1 MNTSEKQ
8 SRRTFFKRSSA
19 TGLGLGLAPA
29 IVSAKDANDRIRV
42 GFIGVGNRG
51 TQLLHSFMQN
61 RDVEIA
67 ALCDVYEPYLLRDK
81 SKVHKRFIDEINSQ
95 IPAMGEKFRTEP
107 KRYRDF
113 RQLLDDKD
121 IDAVVIATPDHLH
134 AVQTIAA
141 CKAGKDVYVEKPLTA
156 TIHEGRKMVEVASR
170 TRRVVQ
176 VGLNRRGAKTYQEC
190 YKRVHTGE
198 IGDIIAGNAFHISN
212 MYPAGIGNAVPEDPP
227 DGFNWDM
234 WLGPRAARPFQ
245 YNIHPY
251 RFRWWKG
258 YSSQMGN
265 WGVHFMDAIRWMMD
279 EAAPVSIS
287 AHGGKTFL
295 DDDRT
300 IPDTM
305 HVTFEFASGALVTF
319 SIFEACGGKGIDQ
332 GEVEL
337 RGTKGTLY
345 INERGYRIE
354 PSRHGQFQTWDRLT
368 EPAELRLEERFD
380 STAVLV
386 RDFLDCI
393 KTRGTCLCPLEEG
406 HRSTS
411 FAHLANI
418 ALETGL
424 RIEWDPVKERITNS
438 DEANSLL
445 HYEYRSPWTLE

>member
-1 MNTSEKQ
+1 MNNTENP
-8 SRRTFFKRSSA
+8 SRRTFIKRSTA
-19 TGLGLGLAPA
+19 TGLGLGFAPA
-29 IVSAKDANDRIRV
+29 IVSAQGANDRIRV

-51 TQLLHSFMQN
+51 SQLLHSFMQY

-67 ALCDVYEPYLLRDK
+67 ALCDVYEPYLLRDR
-81 SKVHKRFIDEINSQ
+81 SKVHKRFIEELPQ
-95 IPAMGEKFRTEP
+95 IPAMGESFRTEP

-113 RQLLDDKD
+113 RQLIDDKN

-141 CKAGKDVYVEKPLTA
+141 CEAGKDVYVEKPLTA
-156 TIHEGRKMVEVASR
+156 TIYEGRKMVETASR
-170 TRRVVQ
+170 TKRVVQ

-190 YKRVHTGE
+190 YNRVHDGE
-198 IGDIIAGNAFHISN
+198 IGDVIVGHAYHISN
-212 MYPAGIGNAVPEDPP
+212 MYPAGIGIASPEAPP
-227 DGFNWDM
+227 EGLDWDM
-234 WLGPRAARPFQ
+234 WLGPRAERPFQ

-265 WGVHFMDAIRWMMD
+265 WGVHYMDAIRWMMD
-279 EAAPVSIS
+279 ETAPVSIS
-287 AHGGKTFL
+287 AHGGKTML
-295 DDDRT
+295 EDDRT

-305 HVTFEFASGALVTF
+305 HVTFEFASGTLVTF

-345 INERGYRIE
+345 INERGYRIV
-354 PSRHGQFQTWDRLT
+354 PSTHGQFQTWDRLT
-368 EPAELRLEERFD
+368 VPVEVHLEERFD

-393 KTRGTCLCPLEEG
+393 KTRSTCICPLEVG

-418 ALETGL
+418 ALETGQ
-424 RIEWDPVKERITNS
+424 RIKWDPVKERVTNPE
-438 DEANSLL
+438 EANALL
-445 HYEYRSPWTLE
+445 HYEYRSPWKLG